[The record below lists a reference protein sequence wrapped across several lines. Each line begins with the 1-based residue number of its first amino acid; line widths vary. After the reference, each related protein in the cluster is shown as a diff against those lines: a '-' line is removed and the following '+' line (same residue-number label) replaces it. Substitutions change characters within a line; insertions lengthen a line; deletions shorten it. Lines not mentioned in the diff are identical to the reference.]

1 MNSFEAQIVNGL
13 KKEFEV
19 KNNKHD
25 KLIAK
30 IAQQYIKGDITKNAM
45 NELLTCLA

>member
-1 MNSFEAQIVNGL
+1 MNSFEMQIVNGL
-13 KKEFEV
+13 KKEF
-19 KNNKHD
+19 KIKGNKHD

-45 NELLTCLA
+45 QESLTCLA